1 MKKERWLVIGTD
13 ERLKVLAKKLSNDIE
28 SVYYKCLSS
37 WTAELNQIVTE
48 FKPNVIVLPIQP
60 LKIEVPYITGINNV
74 YFFAGKLNEKWREIL
89 KNNEVFFYLEDE
101 SFIWQ
106 NASLTA
112 EAFVSIFYS
121 TKQAIKGKKFIVTGF
136 GRVAKMIGHMIKNI
150 GGEVCIAVR
159 SDIQLNEAKAFRYEA
174 IYLSEIINTD
184 GDFII
189 NTIPAKWLDEELNKQ
204 IKLPIYD
211 LASYPGCLAD
221 GVKRKNYEL
230 LPALPGKCFPN
241 DAASVLYT
249 TMLEQLRRRDACL
262 KENES
267 V

>member
-28 SVYYKCLSS
+28 SVYYKCVTS
-37 WTAELNQIVTE
+37 WNEELNQIVSKY
-48 FKPNVIVLPIQP
+48 KPHYIVLPIQP
-60 LKIEVPYITGINNV
+60 LKIEVPYVSGIDNV
-74 YFFAGKLNEKWREIL
+74 YFFAGKLNEKWRDIIQ
-89 KNNEVFFYLEDE
+89 NNEIFFYLEDE
-101 SFIWQ
+101 AFIWK
-106 NASLTA
+106 NATLTA

-136 GRVAKMIGHMIKNI
+136 GRVAKMIGHIIKNI

-159 SDIQLNEAKAFRYEA
+159 SDVQLNEAKAFRYEA
-174 IYLSEIINTD
+174 IYLSEIGSQD

-189 NTIPAKWLDEELNKQ
+189 NTIPAKWLDESLNNQ

-211 LASYPGCLAD
+211 LASYPGCLVE
-221 GVKRKNYEL
+221 GIERKNYEL

-249 TMLEQLRRRDACL
+249 TIVEHLRRRDACL
-262 KENES
+262 KENE
-267 V
+267 